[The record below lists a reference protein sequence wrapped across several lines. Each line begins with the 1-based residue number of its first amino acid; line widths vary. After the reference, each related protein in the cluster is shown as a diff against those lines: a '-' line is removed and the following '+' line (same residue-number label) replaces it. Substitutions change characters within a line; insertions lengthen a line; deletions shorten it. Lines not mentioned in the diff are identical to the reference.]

1 MGLRLLET
9 LTSALYDDPI
19 ILFREYVQN
28 SVDAYNKAIDEDGS
42 SAFDDFC
49 VDIEIDKEKRNI
61 TVIDNGY
68 GVPVDEFSDKMT
80 SIGASDKSDSPNQIG
95 FRGIGRLSAMP
106 FCEKLVFTNKPAGL
120 DKLYQFTW
128 AGSTFHDLLNKESE
142 TELSDAIDQIASG
155 TETSYQGDVTTHFFK
170 VEIQGYNDEIA
181 ELIKQTDF
189 IGRLKMMLPLK
200 YDPEFAYKQE
210 IDDKYFKFMGEHIDK
225 FAFNVKLNGDYL
237 YKPYRDSNIL
247 ESGICFWELTY
258 RSKEKGVPGEKIGLL
273 WYTFNRKV
281 TANPLNEPYGILVR
295 SKNMLMGDHNALAD
309 AMFRSKSD
317 DYVATFRELTQTL
330 QGVYGEMLLHST
342 RLNDNA
348 RRDWFRPDSASIELR
363 NIIFD
368 FMKRL
373 HTYRNVAS
381 KAFNAIENDKNK
393 QKLTEAFVEL
403 TSNYE
408 PKEFVT
414 SFYDAKKKNDESKP
428 ENKDAGKSANKD
440 SGQSETVYE
449 FANEDIPHSTITI
462 KKFYDKLMAS
472 VKEFFV
478 GKDKLQEFLRMR
490 AHIKK
495 QLNEEN
501 KK

>member
-28 SVDAYNKAIDEDGS
+28 SVDAYNRAVDEDNS
-42 SAFDDFC
+42 SAFDGFC
-49 VDIEIDKEKRNI
+49 VDIKIDTEKRII
-61 TVIDNGY
+61 TIIDNGY
-68 GVPVDEFSDKMT
+68 GIPVNAFKDKMT

-106 FCEKLVFTNKPAGL
+106 FCENLIFTNKPAGQ

-142 TELSDAIDQIASG
+142 TELSDAIDQISSDSEIA
-155 TETSYQGDVTTHFFK
+155 YQGNVAAHFFK
-170 VEIQGYNDEIA
+170 VEIQRYNDEIA
-181 ELIKQTDF
+181 ELIAQTDF

-200 YDPEFAYKQE
+200 YDPDFTYKQE
-210 IDDKYFKFMGEHIDK
+210 IDDRYFKFMGEHIDK
-225 FAFNVKLNGDYL
+225 FEFDVKLDGNFL
-237 YKPYRDSNIL
+237 YKPYKDSNIL
-247 ESGICFWELTY
+247 ESGIYYWELTY

-281 TANPLNEPYGILVR
+281 TANPLDEPYGILVR

-373 HTYRNVAS
+373 HAYRNVAS
-381 KAFNAIENDKNK
+381 KAFNAIENDKNR
-393 QKLTEAFVEL
+393 QKLTDAFVEL

-408 PKEFVT
+408 PKEFLA
-414 SFYDAKKKNDESKP
+414 SFYDSKKKNDESKSG
-428 ENKDAGKSANKD
+428 NKDESKGESKPETIYDFAG
-440 SGQSETVYE
+440 
-449 FANEDIPHSTITI
+449 EDIPHSTITI
-462 KKFYDKLMAS
+462 KKFYDRLMAS
-472 VKEFFV
+472 IKEFFV
-478 GKDKLQEFLRMR
+478 GKDELQEFLRLR
-490 AHIKK
+490 AHLKK

>member
-1 MGLRLLET
+1 MAKIRMGLRLLET

-28 SVDAYNKAIDEDGS
+28 SVDAYNRVIDEDTS
-42 SAFDDFC
+42 CAFDSFC
-49 VDIEIDKEKRNI
+49 VNIKIDRENRVI
-61 TVIDNGY
+61 TIIDNGY
-68 GVPVDEFSDKMT
+68 GIPVVAFKDKMT

-106 FCEKLVFTNKPAGL
+106 FCDKLIFSNKPTGL
-120 DKLYQFTW
+120 DKIYQFTW
-128 AGSTFHDLLNKESE
+128 AGSTFHELLNKESE
-142 TELSDAIDQIASG
+142 TDLSDAIDQISAES
-155 TETSYQGDVTTHFFK
+155 EIDYQGDTTAHFFK
-170 VEIQGYNDEIA
+170 VEIQNYNDEIA
-181 ELIKQTDF
+181 ELIAQADF

-200 YDPEFAYKQE
+200 YDPDFTYQQE
-210 IDDKYFKFMGEHIDK
+210 IDKKYFEFMGEHIDK
-225 FAFNVKLNGDYL
+225 FAFNVKLDGEYL
-237 YKPYRDSNIL
+237 YKPYKGSNIL
-247 ESGICFWELTY
+247 ESGIYFWELAY
-258 RSKEKGVPGEKIGLL
+258 RSKGKGVPGEKIGLL

-330 QGVYGEMLLHST
+330 QGVYGEMLLHSP

-363 NIIFD
+363 DIIFD

-373 HTYRNVAS
+373 HVYRNVAS
-381 KAFNAIENDKNK
+381 KAFNAIENDKNR

-408 PKEFVT
+408 PKEFLT
-414 SFYDAKKKNDESKP
+414 SFYDSKKKSDEDKDD
-428 ENKDAGKSANKD
+428 NKGERKTEAL
-440 SGQSETVYE
+440 YE
-449 FANEDIPHSTITI
+449 FADEDIPHSTISI
-462 KKFYDKLMAS
+462 KKFYDRLMSS

-478 GKDKLQEFLRMR
+478 SKDELQEFLRLR
-490 AHIKK
+490 AHLKK
-495 QLNEEN
+495 QINEES

>member
-28 SVDAYNKAIDEDGS
+28 SVDAYNKAIDEDPS
-42 SAFDDFC
+42 YAFNDFC
-49 VDIEIDKEKRNI
+49 VDIKIDKENRVI
-61 TVIDNGY
+61 SVIDNGY
-68 GVPVDEFSDKMT
+68 GIPVDAFKDKMT
-80 SIGASDKSDSPNQIG
+80 SIGASDKSNSPNQIG

-106 FCEKLVFTNKPAGL
+106 FCEKLIFTNKPTGS
-120 DKLYQFTW
+120 DKPHQFIW

-142 TELSDAIDQIASG
+142 TELGDAIDQISSEA
-155 TETSYQGDVTTHFFK
+155 EIDYQGDANAHFFR
-170 VEIQGYNDEIA
+170 VEIQYYNAEIA
-181 ELIKQTDF
+181 ELVAQTDF

-200 YDPEFAYKQE
+200 YDPSFKYKQE
-210 IDDKYFKFMGEHIDK
+210 IDDRYSRFMGEHIDK
-225 FAFNVKLNGDYL
+225 FAFDVKLDGDYL
-237 YKPYRDSNIL
+237 YKPYKNSNIL
-247 ESGICFWELTY
+247 ESGIYYWELTY
-258 RSKEKGVPGEKIGLL
+258 RSKEKGIPGEKIGLL

-281 TANPLNEPYGILVR
+281 TANPLNGPYGILVR

-342 RLNDNA
+342 RLKDNA
-348 RRDWFRPDSASIELR
+348 RRDWFRPDAASIELR
-363 NIIFD
+363 DIIFD

-373 HTYRNVAS
+373 HVYRNVAS

-408 PKEFVT
+408 PKEFLA
-414 SFYDAKKKNDESKP
+414 SFYDSKKKNDESKAEGKDESKGESRP
-428 ENKDAGKSANKD
+428 ETA
-440 SGQSETVYE
+440 YE
-449 FANEDIPHSTITI
+449 FADEDIPHSTITI
-462 KKFYDKLMAS
+462 KKFYDKLMSS
-472 VKEFFV
+472 VKEYFV
-478 GKDKLQEFLRMR
+478 NKDELQNFLRMR

-495 QLNEEN
+495 QLNGEN

>member
-1 MGLRLLET
+1 MARIRMGLRLLET

-28 SVDAYNKAIDEDGS
+28 SVDAYNRAVDEDSS
-42 SAFDDFC
+42 SAFDGFF
-49 VDIEIDKEKRNI
+49 VDINIDKKNRII
-61 TVIDNGY
+61 TIVDNGY
-68 GVPVDEFSDKMT
+68 GIPVDEFKDRMT

-106 FCEKLVFTNKPAGL
+106 FCEKLLFTNKPVGTNQ
-120 DKLYQFTW
+120 LYQFAW
-128 AGSTFHDLLNKESE
+128 SGSTFHDLLNKESE
-142 TELSDAIDQIASG
+142 TELSDAIDQISS
-155 TETSYQGDVTTHFFK
+155 ETVIAYQGDASIHFFK
-170 VEIQGYNDEIA
+170 VEIHKYNDEIA
-181 ELIKQTDF
+181 DLIAQSDF
-189 IGRLKMMLPLK
+189 IRRLEMMLPLK
-200 YDPEFAYKQE
+200 YRPDFEYKKE
-210 IDDKYFKFMGEHIDK
+210 IDDRYFKFMGEHIDK
-225 FAFNVKLNGDYL
+225 FAFDVKLDGKYL
-237 YKPYRDSNIL
+237 YKPYRNSNIL
-247 ESGICFWELTY
+247 ESGIYYWELTY
-258 RSKEKGVPGEKIGLL
+258 RSKEKGIPGEKIGLL

-281 TANPLNEPYGILVR
+281 TANPLDEPYGILVR

-368 FMKRL
+368 FMRRL
-373 HTYRNVAS
+373 HAYRNVAS

-393 QKLTEAFVEL
+393 QKLTEAFIEL

-408 PKEFVT
+408 PKEFVA
-414 SFYDAKKKNDESKP
+414 SFYDSKRKNEESKN
-428 ENKDAGKSANKD
+428 ENNGNSKPDPH
-440 SGQSETVYE
+440 YE
-449 FANEDIPHSTITI
+449 FADEDIPHSSITI
-462 KKFYDKLMAS
+462 KKFYDKLIAF

-478 GKDKLQEFLRMR
+478 SKDELQEFLRLR
-490 AHIKK
+490 AYLKK

>member
-28 SVDAYNKAIDEDGS
+28 SVDAYNRATDEDGS
-42 SAFDDFC
+42 YAFDEFF
-49 VDIEIDKEKRNI
+49 VDIKIDKEIRTI
-61 TVIDNGY
+61 SIVDNGY
-68 GVPVDEFSDKMT
+68 GIPVDAFTDKMT

-106 FCEKLVFTNKPAGL
+106 FCEKLVFSNKPSGA
-120 DKLYQFTW
+120 DSIYQFTW

-142 TELSDAIDQIASG
+142 TELSEAIDQISSESEIAYEG
-155 TETSYQGDVTTHFFK
+155 AVTDHFFK

-181 ELIKQTDF
+181 ELIDQSDF
-189 IGRLKMMLPLK
+189 VRRIKMMLPLR
-200 YDPEFAYKQE
+200 YDPQFTFKKE
-210 IDDKYFKFMGEHIDK
+210 IDDRYFKFMGEHIDK
-225 FAFNVKLNGDYL
+225 FAFDVKLDGDYL
-237 YKPYRDSNIL
+237 YKPYTNSNIL
-247 ESGICFWELTY
+247 ESGIYYWELTY
-258 RSKEKGVPGEKIGLL
+258 KSKAKGIPGEKIGLL

-281 TANPLNEPYGILVR
+281 TANPLDEPYGILVR

-342 RLNDNA
+342 RLKDNA

-373 HTYRNVAS
+373 HVYRNVAS

-408 PKEFVT
+408 SKEFLT
-414 SFYDAKKKNDESKP
+414 SFYDSKKNADESKSK
-428 ENKDAGKSANKD
+428 NQG
-440 SGQSETVYE
+440 ETKPGAVYE
-449 FANEDIPHSTITI
+449 FADEDIPHTTVTI
-462 KKFYDKLMAS
+462 KKFYDKLMVSIKA
-472 VKEFFV
+472 FFV
-478 GKDKLQEFLRMR
+478 GKDELQEFLRMR
-490 AHIKK
+490 AHLKK